1 MTDLCH
7 DKKKN
12 CTFTSEGNKRIPV
25 IRFLC
30 EKFDGNDVSICLDFC
45 QSIVANCVFCAVFFS
60 PFFFFGEFFRR
71 VNYFL
76 VNREERCERKGRR
89 KNSLGKWIDSSF
101 VSQHNPNPNENI
113 VFLKRYLLNEI
124 IFWYRVNVVST
135 PSISNGFEYWFQ
147 TIESNEYKIDPR
159 RITKFPFTGT
169 ILIAGANISFNE
181 RIGTII

>member
-1 MTDLCH
+1 MVTMCQ
-7 DKKKN
+7 
-12 CTFTSEGNKRIPV
+12 FA
-25 IRFLC
+25 
-30 EKFDGNDVSICLDFC
+30 SIF
-45 QSIVANCVFCAVFFS
+45 ANPSLQIAYFAPFFS
-60 PFFFFGEFFRR
+60 LPFFFGEFFRR

-89 KNSLGKWIDSSF
+89 KNSLGKWIDSFF

-135 PSISNGFEYWFQ
+135 PSISNGLEYWPQ